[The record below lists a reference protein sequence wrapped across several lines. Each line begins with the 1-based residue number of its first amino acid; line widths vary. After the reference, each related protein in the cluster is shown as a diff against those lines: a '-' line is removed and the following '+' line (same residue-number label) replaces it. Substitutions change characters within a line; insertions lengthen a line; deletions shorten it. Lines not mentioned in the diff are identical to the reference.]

1 MNPMQNTSKK
11 QPDEKLNIRD
21 IFRPGTAIDVV
32 FDMDAD
38 IPVVRSSI
46 IHDCNYEKSQII
58 ISQPNPQILPS
69 FTYDTMT
76 VTTIVEKELNE
87 KFRCGINATVSEFLT
102 NYALSDQVKENA
114 ILVTYKA
121 PVKKVNIRSAYRLE
135 PGFGYKVHGTLTFR
149 GKTYSSEKF
158 FKVNDISFTG
168 LGIKCPAQIEKKMNP
183 LFLADIH
190 EEASAE
196 IRLEHPDKSSANAT
210 ISSKIVVVRKKL
222 TASNKIFF
230 LGMKFLSLGVTYEK
244 VLSKFIHEA
253 QIKQIKHAGK
263 HLK

>member
-11 QPDEKLNIRD
+11 QPDEKLNISN
-21 IFRPGTAIDVV
+21 IFKPGTAVDVV

-87 KFRCGINATVSEFLT
+87 KFRCGINAT
-102 NYALSDQVKENA
+102 
-114 ILVTYKA
+114 
-121 PVKKVNIRSAYRLE
+121 
-135 PGFGYKVHGTLTFR
+135 
-149 GKTYSSEKF
+149 
-158 FKVNDISFTG
+158 
-168 LGIKCPAQIEKKMNP
+168 
-183 LFLADIH
+183 
-190 EEASAE
+190 
-196 IRLEHPDKSSANAT
+196 
-210 ISSKIVVVRKKL
+210 ISSKIVIVRKKL

-263 HLK
+263 HLI